1 VTPQGGDA
9 PAWERPTSKI
19 NKIAASVSM
28 IAVGGVRQISRIPT
42 SSEVGRD
49 VAAYNEARLALHTH
63 FVRSGYVMLL
73 PIWPRQSNTHNAG
86 YNITD
91 PLLTKWVCAKTRD
104 VDARLICCRLQHH
117 RPTSDEVGMRENR
130 TRAASE
136 PDSLTR
142 SDSELAPP
150 TPPRNTSIV
159 ERSSES
165 NLPILVVNNVE
176 RIYDGSGRAVAAL
189 RGVSFEAEPG
199 DFIALT
205 GPSGCGKST
214 LLHIVGAMDHPTRGR
229 VAIGGISL
237 DSLNEEALARLR
249 RRKVG
254 FVFQFFNLL
263 PTLTVEEN
271 VGLPLML
278 DGAGQSRTSRLT
290 REILGRVGLADR
302 AAHFPAELSGGEM
315 QRAAVARAVITH
327 PDLIL
332 ADEPTG
338 NLDSDNGT
346 EVMNLLAELNRELG
360 LTIILATH
368 SSDAAR
374 YAKRAIR
381 MHDGLIEESA

>member
-1 VTPQGGDA
+1 
-9 PAWERPTSKI
+9 
-19 NKIAASVSM
+19 M
-28 IAVGGVRQISRIPT
+28 
-42 SSEVGRD
+42 
-49 VAAYNEARLALHTH
+49 
-63 FVRSGYVMLL
+63 
-73 PIWPRQSNTHNAG
+73 
-86 YNITD
+86 
-91 PLLTKWVCAKTRD
+91 
-104 VDARLICCRLQHH
+104 
-117 RPTSDEVGMRENR
+117 
-130 TRAASE
+130 
-136 PDSLTR
+136 
-142 SDSELAPP
+142 
-150 TPPRNTSIV
+150 
-159 ERSSES
+159 
-165 NLPILVVNNVE
+165 PILVVNNVE
-176 RIYDGSGRAVAAL
+176 RIYDGGGRAVAAL
-189 RGVSFEAEPG
+189 RGVSFEAESG

-229 VAIGGISL
+229 VTISGVSL

-249 RRKVG
+249 RRRIG

-271 VGLPLML
+271 VALPLML
-278 DGAGQSRTSRLT
+278 DGAGLTRARGLT

-302 AAHFPAELSGGEM
+302 MAHFPAQLSGGEM

-346 EVMNLLAELNRELG
+346 EVMRLLAELNRELG

-381 MHDGLIEESA
+381 MHDGLIAESA